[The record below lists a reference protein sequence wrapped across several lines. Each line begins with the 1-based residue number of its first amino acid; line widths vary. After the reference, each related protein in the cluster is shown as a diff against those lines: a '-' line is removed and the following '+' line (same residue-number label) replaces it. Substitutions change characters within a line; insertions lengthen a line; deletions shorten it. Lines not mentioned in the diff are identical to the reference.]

1 MLFQPK
7 LDLSWVFIY
16 NSINFNSIRVE
27 FRLLYNCFWTK
38 NLPALE
44 QISSGLKLFLLLFY
58 FTGNGS
64 ELTETQMKRL
74 ILQPKY
80 NCEDELQHCF
90 NSCNLLLSMFE
101 PMLGDD
107 TTLT

>member
-1 MLFQPK
+1 MLVQPK
-7 LDLSWVFIY
+7 LDLSQIFLY

-27 FRLLYNCFWTK
+27 FRLIYNCFWTK
-38 NLPALE
+38 N
-44 QISSGLKLFLLLFY
+44 LKLFLLLFY